1 MYVQI
6 TDNIPEYWEKQ
17 TQGERERQTQIKW
30 RTYTRTVSDSIGENR

>member
-17 TQGERERQTQIKW
+17 RERERQTQIKR
-30 RTYTRTVSDSIGENR
+30 RTYTRKNSDSIAKQG